1 MRGLLDAR
9 LPGMQMGAG
18 WNINTFQGKKKNRSL
33 LNMKNINKANLG
45 NNYKIYSFRVY

>member
-18 WNINTFQGKKKNRSL
+18 WNINISGKKKSVL
-33 LNMKNINKANLG
+33 IEYEKHQQGKSG
-45 NNYKIYSFRVY
+45 K